1 MRFKRRWLAASA
13 VIGLAGCATQA
24 PPIPAGAA
32 TPATHEATAVV
43 MATSARSLIGSPR
56 GEVLAALGPATVIR
70 FDSGYEVWV
79 YRFVEPAA
87 RKRAKEPAAA
97 SGRQGE
103 PDRARRPSELV
114 MLFTPAGVVAKVRVR
129 AEEPA
134 S

>member
-1 MRFKRRWLAASA
+1 MRFERPWLAAGA

-32 TPATHEATAVV
+32 TPVTPETTAVA
-43 MATSARSLIGSPR
+43 MATSARSLVGNTR

-87 RKRAKEPAAA
+87 RKRPREPAAA

-129 AEEPA
+129 TEEPA